1 MKRLITRGSTLLAA
15 AAIATAGLAIAPG
28 ATAGAAT
35 PVQKCTKAT
44 GTGTITPGL
53 STTPKDQVIKATMS
67 MTGCT
72 PAAKTGGSGKISVT
86 LKIKQGSCQGLVKGG
101 QTIPIPSATETWKNG
116 KKSTYHLTAKTGTGS
131 NATVATISGTVS
143 TGLFAKKH
151 VAVTLKITTPSA
163 ENCTPGHDVKH
174 ITLKNTKP
182 WVIS

>member
-1 MKRLITRGSTLLAA
+1 MLVAA
-15 AAIATAGLAIAPG
+15 AALATSGLAIVVAAP
-28 ATAGAAT
+28 AGAAT
-35 PVQKCTKAT
+35 PLQTCKKYS
-44 GTGTITPGL
+44 GKGTITPGL
-53 STTPKDQVIKATMS
+53 STTPKDQVIKATVTYTS
-67 MTGCT
+67 CT
-72 PAAKTGGSGKISVT
+72 PSAKTGGGGVATVT
-86 LKIKQGSCQGLVKGG
+86 LKIKQGSCQGLIKGG

-116 KKSTYHLTAKTGTGS
+116 KKSTYHLTAKTGTGQ

-151 VAVTLKITTPSA
+151 VTTTLKITTPSA